1 MTVSKKERMLWIKRI
16 AIVIGAAILIIVG
29 LAAYAFINATTPTK
43 GKRIAAYDRPRA
55 ALLVIDIQ
63 EDYTGT
69 TAKPPLPYKNA
80 KRLIDIVNQV
90 IARAAAKDMPVVYI
104 RQEFG
109 KWARFIPGAAAIKG
123 TPGSMIDARVRRV
136 SPHEFPKKIGDAFS
150 NPGLGAL
157 LVANRVDHVYLVG
170 LDVEYCVHSTA
181 RGALNRGYTVTV
193 LTDAVALQ
201 NEEKWDALLKEY
213 HEEGIRLIESAT
225 FGD

>member
-1 MTVSKKERMLWIKRI
+1 MIRLKRI
-16 AIVIGAAILIIVG
+16 ALGLGAAILVLAG
-29 LAAYAFINATTPTK
+29 LFVYIYIDAVTPTK
-43 GKRIAAYDRPRA
+43 GQKIASYDRPRA

-80 KRLIDIVNQV
+80 GRLIDTVNRA
-90 IARAAAKDMPVVYI
+90 IDRAAAKDMLVVYV

-109 KWARFIPGAAAIKG
+109 GWARFIPGASAIKG

-150 NPGLGAL
+150 NPELDAL
-157 LVANRVDHVYLVG
+157 LVANRVDRVYLVG
-170 LDVEYCVHSTA
+170 LDLEYCVHGTA

-201 NEEKWDALLKEY
+201 NEEKRDALLKEY
-213 HEEGIRLIESAT
+213 RDEGVRLIESPA
-225 FGD
+225 FGR

>member
-1 MTVSKKERMLWIKRI
+1 MLWIKRI
-16 AIVIGAAILIIVG
+16 AIGLGAAILIIVG
-29 LAAYAFINATTPTK
+29 LAAYTFIDATTPTK
-43 GKRIAAYDRPRA
+43 GEKIAAYERPRA

-80 KRLIDIVNQV
+80 ARLIDTVNRT
-90 IARAAAKDMPVVYI
+90 IARAAAKDVLVVYI

-109 KWARFIPGAAAIKG
+109 KWARFMPGATAIRG

-150 NPGLGAL
+150 NPDLGAL

-170 LDVEYCVHSTA
+170 LDLEYCVHGTA
-181 RGALNRGYTVTV
+181 RGARNRGYTVTV

-201 NEEKWDALLKEY
+201 NEEKRDALLKEY
-213 HEEGIRLIESAT
+213 REEGIRLIESAA